1 MLLALSSEDPC
12 VPVGYTGHH
21 ATLSVIVEARLH
33 APLLPI
39 FLLIE
44 VAKNR
49 TISVVI
55 QVYNISESTRIEN
68 TDLHISRKHTIIE

>member
-1 MLLALSSEDPC
+1 M
-12 VPVGYTGHH
+12 
-21 ATLSVIVEARLH
+21 VEARLH

-49 TISVVI
+49 TFSVVI
-55 QVYNISESTRIEN
+55 QVYNIGESTRIEN
-68 TDLHISRKHTIIE
+68 TDLRISAKHTIIE